1 MLGNTQTPCELP
13 ARRHHGPMAAPR
25 SNMNTQTASS
35 SCPWSGLC
43 PSRVGFP
50 PCGAEGDIPWHVRV
64 PRSCHASRATDTA
77 AATLCLAQHLKTAQ
91 IPPGGDDS
99 GCFIS
104 VPTPCGPHTHQED
117 EAVQEQGVEEGHG
130 PSGLVG
136 QDEPPLQKSRV
147 ENPISVWVSGNQ
159 LSSNSLW
166 REPGQDWEP
175 VPARAY
181 TNMQ

>member
-1 MLGNTQTPCELP
+1 M
-13 ARRHHGPMAAPR
+13 
-25 SNMNTQTASS
+25 
-35 SCPWSGLC
+35 
-43 PSRVGFP
+43 
-50 PCGAEGDIPWHVRV
+50 
-64 PRSCHASRATDTA
+64 
-77 AATLCLAQHLKTAQ
+77 
-91 IPPGGDDS
+91 
-99 GCFIS
+99 
-104 VPTPCGPHTHQED
+104 
-117 EAVQEQGVEEGHG
+117 QEQGVEEGHG

-181 TNMQ
+181 TNMQRGAVCHPPAPTPEQ